1 MARSGVQPLFTLTL
15 TTPGSDQLP
24 VVRALAFSSTGQL
37 LATGDVQGTV
47 RIVGTTRGP
56 RSGPFLATV
65 SDRPALH
72 LMLCFPWA
80 TADLRSLTTVQTWQT
95 RSPGILGTH
104 FAANDTDV
112 RCIGADGKV
121 QDVNGPSLVAARV
134 RVRGQGLGREG
145 GKDGGCAVRTGT
157 RLVPGRSCCWTL
169 ALMHGCGRE
178 V

>member
-1 MARSGVQPLFTLTL
+1 MRIRQRVFRSPTACPNRCGLRGWRDPGVQPLFTLTL

-56 RSGPFLATV
+56 GGVLFWRPFLPTCPTSYV
-65 SDRPALH
+65 VF
-72 LMLCFPWA
+72 FPWA

-134 RVRGQGLGREG
+134 RVRGQGLG
-145 GKDGGCAVRTGT
+145 
-157 RLVPGRSCCWTL
+157 
-169 ALMHGCGRE
+169 
-178 V
+178 